1 MNAPYSHLK
10 NHLMPVT
17 FETYR
22 QQLDMPNSKRP
33 MFEVKDRTLHFSQVN
48 VRLLGLPFDEDEY
61 FNALFDLVNNE
72 VNFVELLSEDH
83 LDKTMDNKH
92 FQSIQKVLNINSEQN
107 LSINR
112 FVAFLE
118 GDGLLLKSDN
128 PGIHRKIRE
137 ALMDM
142 LKLFEDKEAGGLKS
156 HELRRVLTDTIK
168 WSQNHLGEQLTS
180 ANLDHALP
188 KFLWYGHFKKTH
200 FYFLF
205 YLQRLGC
212 DLIVVS
218 PNGKDVFS
226 DSMLTMENSLLHV
239 FPNKKEADPF
249 PTERRRRQAT
259 VAYRASREIETILN
273 HEGSGLYKP
282 WQLRDYTPESVTLKT
297 TYDELFLLLK
307 EKAMIRPNFEV
318 KDGTVKIPAIF
329 SKIQGVSKNR
339 KEYWDR
345 LHTIVEYE
353 NCLMVQRFPFSNS
366 INNDF
371 RYHYRNS
378 LDRDGLPDPQKML
391 AAHYWKF
398 NHLPNGLQNGIA
410 MAIRHMCE
418 KPLLKALSSETEEDL
433 KTYLFAQSMQIPPKM
448 IQLFQKFDYS
458 QEVPKFIIYNNELDG
473 IMARTDAVLLL
484 LLNQFGVDIIIYNPA
499 GHNDVE
505 NYLDERLYDT
515 HWLEDVVFEQN
526 YKEPS
531 ILKNAITK
539 IFKKF

>member
-1 MNAPYSHLK
+1 MK

-142 LKLFEDKEAGGLKS
+142 LKLFEDTEAGGLKS